1 MSDMEQ
7 SDLVAP
13 EVPAVEVAP
22 ATEPVAPEQPAVE
35 VPTEALAPEPE
46 AVPAVEVP
54 VLPVLALQPSSANE
68 TQQPESDPNVVEL
81 APPVLEDAVRVL
93 LVYVKA
99 HRTAGDADLEAAV
112 ADVEA
117 SLAAQA

>member
-1 MSDMEQ
+1 MSDMDQ

-13 EVPAVEVAP
+13 EVSAEVAP
-22 ATEPVAPEQPAVE
+22 AAEPVAPEVVA
-35 VPTEALAPEPE
+35 AP
-46 AVPAVEVP
+46 VVVP
-54 VLPVLALQPSSANE
+54 VLQQTPSSESE
-68 TQQPESDPNVVEL
+68 TQQPEEAPVAVE
-81 APPVLEDAVRVL
+81 PPLPLEDAVRVL

>member
-13 EVPAVEVAP
+13 
-22 ATEPVAPEQPAVE
+22 Q
-35 VPTEALAPEPE
+35 PEPTAE
-46 AVPAVEVP
+46 ELQAEIDAEKQQLAALQALVDQVNTTPPVVP
-54 VLPVLALQPSSANE
+54 VVAQAPSSAST
-68 TQQPESDPNVVEL
+68 TQQPESAPGVEKVPL
-81 APPVLEDAVRVL
+81 SLEDAARAL
-93 LVYVKA
+93 LIFVKA

-117 SLAAQA
+117 ALAQEA